1 MLPRILCLNR
11 RKVRKSVVE
20 VTQDPIIPDLII
32 DSVRGDSSNGATVSF
47 IGSLRGH
54 SAFRSNSAVKKSRS
68 LISRSIDQKVHAL
81 RAKKPVRF
89 AECEGDKQRVE
100 QQLQEI
106 GDEIRAKW
114 QLEDVAICH
123 RVGRIEVGDV
133 IMVVAIA
140 APHRQEAFEACQYA
154 VDRAKEN
161 ILIREVL

>member
-1 MLPRILCLNR
+1 M
-11 RKVRKSVVE
+11 VE
-20 VTQDPIIPDLII
+20 VTLDPITPDLII

-47 IGSLRGH
+47 IGSLRGY
-54 SAFRSNSAVKKSRS
+54 SADGRR
-68 LISRSIDQKVHAL
+68 L
-81 RAKKPVRF
+81 RF

-106 GDEIRAKW
+106 VDEIRARW

-161 ILIREVL
+161 ISIKEVL

>member
-1 MLPRILCLNR
+1 M
-11 RKVRKSVVE
+11 
-20 VTQDPIIPDLII
+20 
-32 DSVRGDSSNGATVSF
+32 
-47 IGSLRGH
+47 
-54 SAFRSNSAVKKSRS
+54 RS
-68 LISRSIDQKVHAL
+68 
-81 RAKKPVRF
+81 

-106 GDEIRAKW
+106 GNEIRAQW

-140 APHRQEAFEACQYA
+140 APHRQEEFEACQYA

-161 ILIREVL
+161 ISIKELL

>member
-1 MLPRILCLNR
+1 
-11 RKVRKSVVE
+11 VVE
-20 VTQDPIIPDLII
+20 VTQAPIIPSVII

-47 IGSLRGH
+47 IGSLRGY
-54 SAFRSNSAVKKSRS
+54 SADDRRVS
-68 LISRSIDQKVHAL
+68 
-81 RAKKPVRF
+81 F

-106 GDEIRAKW
+106 NDQVRAKW
-114 QLEDVAICH
+114 QLEDMAICH
-123 RVGRIEVGDV
+123 RWGRVEVGDV

-161 ILIREVL
+161 ILIKEVL